1 MNFNQFQPLSIIVF
15 PLFGFILSISAYP
28 ISGSELSNPNHK
40 IISRQTPELEGFDLH
55 HPDISP
61 DGEFIAF
68 TASFNYGN
76 IWVQEI
82 STGKTW
88 SVTKRDSTSAW
99 GDVCPRWSPDGS
111 KLFFT
116 SDRGGNE
123 VHVFI
128 VNSDG
133 SNLTQVSDEPVS
145 NGGAWDGI
153 GNWMPDGESVVYAIL
168 NKAEKSS
175 VLIEYELESKKNKI
189 LHAFPD
195 RIAYWPNVSPNGKTI
210 VYVKNENEGLE
221 LLDLATKTAKPIVC
235 DIDNPSQPRWSP
247 DGEWIGFQSG
257 GGGWKNYIMRSDGSS
272 LTRISGPELEAQVPS
287 FTSDG
292 KSVVYHAR
300 EVVGYSL
307 AVLDTETTKE
317 IVLIDSVS
325 MAEWYWGSWAP
336 NNKFISFME
345 MTGEGEDE
353 KYGYGFLRIVD
364 LDGKFIGKPTKIKT
378 VNWNPAYKPPAWKS
392 DSAGLYVIAEKNG
405 NMELAHVSVNDSSV
419 EFLTDTGTDKHS
431 IVLSPDQELIAYVS
445 GDKGTENI
453 WIYDLYLREN
463 YQATF
468 SDGARK
474 TMLSFSP
481 DGTNV
486 LFHKDHQETGM
497 DIMVIDVET
506 NIVSQQTNFENF
518 EFDGQWIDDKTIGFS
533 GNTKNSGFGGR
544 VWFQKAL
551 DQISIDS
558 IVGNKGG
565 WVVTPIATEKG
576 NKVYYQLNWPVGDFF
591 SHDLRTNSI
600 RKISTRIHA
609 PIVSDDESN
618 FAYLKSEKEVFHEI
632 RLENIEHV
640 LSSTK
645 FP

>member
-15 PLFGFILSISAYP
+15 SFFGFILSISAYP

-40 IISRQTPELEGFDLH
+40 IISRHTPELEGFDLH

-116 SDRGGNE
+116 SDRGGKE

-145 NGGAWDGI
+145 NGNAWDGI

-195 RIAYWPNVSPNGKTI
+195 RIAYWPNVSPNGRTI

-247 DGEWIGFQSG
+247 GGEWIGFQSG
-257 GGGWKNYIMRSDGSS
+257 GGRWKNYIIRSDGSS
-272 LTRISGPELEAQVPS
+272 LTRISDPELDAQVPS

-431 IVLSPDQELIAYVS
+431 IALSPDQELIAYVS

-453 WIYDLYLREN
+453 WIYDIYLREN

-481 DGTNV
+481 NGTNV
-486 LFHKDHQETGM
+486 LFHKENQETGM

-533 GNTKNSGFGGR
+533 GNTENSGFGGR

-576 NKVYYQLNWPVGDFF
+576 NKVYYQANWPVGDFF
-591 SHDLRTNSI
+591 SHDLRTNST

-640 LSSTK
+640 LSSTT